1 MDQSLD
7 ILASTTADWGIPL
20 SEAQL
25 AQFALYADTLLQW
38 NKHVNLTAITD
49 YKGIMVRHFLD
60 ALRCARSWG
69 NAPYSLIDI
78 GSGAGLPGLP
88 LKLLWPSLELTLV
101 ESVRKKATFLQ
112 HMVDR
117 LGLSAVTILTQRAEV
132 VGRDPYHRERYD
144 VATARA
150 VATLNVLAEYCLPL
164 LRLGGRF
171 LAPKGAD
178 IAVEI
183 DRARSAWT
191 TLGGQLLAVE
201 PVHLPDLEPRTLVI
215 VEKIAPTPLRY
226 PRGIGMPA
234 RRPL

>member
-1 MDQSLD
+1 MDRALD
-7 ILASTTADWGIPL
+7 ILVNTTADWGMPL

-25 AQFALYADTLLQW
+25 AWFALYADTLRQW
-38 NKHVNLTAITD
+38 NEHVNLTAITD

-60 ALRCARSWG
+60 ALRCAQSWG
-69 NAPYSLIDI
+69 NPPRSLIDI

-88 LKLLWPSLELTLV
+88 LKLLCPSMELTLV
-101 ESVRKKATFLQ
+101 ESVRKKAAFLQ

-117 LGLSAVTILTQRAEV
+117 LGLSAVTILSQRAEV
-132 VGRDPYHRERYD
+132 VGQDPRHREHYD
-144 VATARA
+144 VVTARA
-150 VATLNVLAEYCLPL
+150 VAPLNVLAEYCLPL
-164 LRLGGRF
+164 IRLGGRF

-178 IAVEI
+178 IAAEI
-183 DRARSAWT
+183 DRAQSAMT

-201 PVHLPDLEPRTLVI
+201 PVRLPDQEPRTLVV

-226 PRGIGMPA
+226 PRATGVPV